1 MGDNYFYNSIN
12 TIYLKTCYEAL
23 TYEVLS
29 EHIAKNISQESD
41 ELQLLIWIASNQLY
55 QMMHSDISKTTTR
68 ELIEDLLKDYL
79 YANMEEIKTVF
90 ENKIKLTNYDDE
102 LRNALLDRNN
112 EEFQLLKFY
121 QSQRKQRIEIH
132 DKQKEET
139 EAIYKSL
146 AEEKA

>member
-1 MGDNYFYNSIN
+1 M
-12 TIYLKTCYEAL
+12 TCYEAL

-55 QMMHSDISKTTTR
+55 QMMHIYISKTTIR
-68 ELIEDLLKDYL
+68 ELNEELLKDYL
-79 YANMEEIKTVF
+79 FANMEEIKTVF

-102 LRNALLDRNN
+102 LKNALLDWNN
-112 EEFQLLKFY
+112 KEFLLLKY
-121 QSQRKQRIEIH
+121 WQSQRKQEI
-132 DKQKEET
+132 K
-139 EAIYKSL
+139 IL